1 MHNTFCLAV
10 IEIGLDKPT
19 YSVMENVG
27 DEDLGLMVCA
37 TVRIV
42 SFDFT
47 VLLIP
52 HDDTAEGTVFLKYIG
67 HGIST

>member
-1 MHNTFCLAV
+1 
-10 IEIGLDKPT
+10 
-19 YSVMENVG
+19 MENVG

-67 HGIST
+67 HGI